1 MGLFSRKNKEVVKDA
16 VNQTVTTSAP
26 SQDSTKLEATD
37 KKGKTS
43 VKSPAKSKKAH
54 DKKSVKKSDQKITP
68 LGDRI
73 LLKPL
78 SQDEMNTTASG
89 IIIPDTV
96 SKEKP
101 EQGMVIAVGEG
112 RWDDGKRVPMSVKV
126 GDKVV
131 FSRYGYEEVKVDG
144 EEYYILKEEN
154 ILAIIR

>member
-1 MGLFSRKNKEVVKDA
+1 MK
-16 VNQTVTTSAP
+16 
-26 SQDSTKLEATD
+26 
-37 KKGKTS
+37 
-43 VKSPAKSKKAH
+43 KKAH
-54 DKKSVKKSDQKITP
+54 TSHKLRVTSKKGAKRSNSKIIP
-68 LGDRI
+68 LSDRI
-73 LLKPL
+73 LLKPI

-101 EQGMVIAVGEG
+101 EQGTVIAVGDG
-112 RWDDGKRVPMSVKV
+112 RWDGGKKIPVSVKV

-131 FSRYGYEEVKVDG
+131 FSRYGYEEVKLDG

>member
-1 MGLFSRKNKEVVKDA
+1 MK
-16 VNQTVTTSAP
+16 
-26 SQDSTKLEATD
+26 
-37 KKGKTS
+37 
-43 VKSPAKSKKAH
+43 KKAKIRKVI
-54 DKKSVKKSDQKITP
+54 KKINKPKSEFKIRP

-78 SQDEMNTTASG
+78 SADLMNTTSSG

-101 EQGMVIAVGEG
+101 EQGIVIAVGEG
-112 RWDDGKRVPMSVKV
+112 RWDDGKKIPVAVKV

-131 FSRYGYEEVKVDG
+131 FSRYGFEEVKLDG

>member
-1 MGLFSRKNKEVVKDA
+1 MQLLETLKFAKNM
-16 VNQTVTTSAP
+16 
-26 SQDSTKLEATD
+26 
-37 KKGKTS
+37 KKK
-43 VKSPAKSKKAH
+43 AKISKKPV
-54 DKKSVKKSDQKITP
+54 KKVVKKSKPTRMTLVGFDKITP

-73 LLKPL
+73 LLKPIL
-78 SQDEMNTTASG
+78 GEENKVTASG

-101 EQGMVIAVGEG
+101 EQGTVIAVGEG
-112 RWDDGKRVPMSVKV
+112 RWAEGGKRVPMSVKV

-154 ILAIIR
+154 ILAIIKN

>member
-1 MGLFSRKNKEVVKDA
+1 MKKKTKTPTSLKLRGASKKIVK
-16 VNQTVTTSAP
+16 
-26 SQDSTKLEATD
+26 
-37 KKGKTS
+37 KTS
-43 VKSPAKSKKAH
+43 N
-54 DKKSVKKSDQKITP
+54 KILDFKIRP

-73 LLKPL
+73 LLKPF
-78 SQDEMNTTASG
+78 SADEMKTTASG

-101 EQGMVIAVGEG
+101 EQGTVIAVGEG
-112 RWDDGKRVPMSVKV
+112 RWEKGVRVPMSIKV

-131 FSRYGYEEVKVDG
+131 FSRYGYEEVKLDG

>member
-1 MGLFSRKNKEVVKDA
+1 MK
-16 VNQTVTTSAP
+16 
-26 SQDSTKLEATD
+26 
-37 KKGKTS
+37 
-43 VKSPAKSKKAH
+43 KKAH
-54 DKKSVKKSDQKITP
+54 ASKKSNNPTSLKLHRAGKIIP

-89 IIIPDTV
+89 IIIPDTI

-112 RWDDGKRVPMSVKV
+112 RWEDGKRVPMSIKI

-131 FSRYGYEEVKVDG
+131 FSRYGYEEVKLDG

-154 ILAIIR
+154 ILAVIKN